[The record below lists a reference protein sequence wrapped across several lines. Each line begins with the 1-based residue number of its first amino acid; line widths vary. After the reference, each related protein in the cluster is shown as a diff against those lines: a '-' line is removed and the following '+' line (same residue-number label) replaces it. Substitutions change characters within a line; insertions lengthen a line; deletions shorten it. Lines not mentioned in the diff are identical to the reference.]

1 MLQLLSVKTTPSS
14 LSLRFTCTHSQETLT
29 TSAHLGQVVQ
39 VLVAGVRRVQLV
51 VPVHTAFLRNQPSL
65 PQLPDLLTHGWP
77 LYAVAGLLPCQARVA
92 ANTNYNVRSVIT
104 GHWRLMSADDL
115 CRFIHSSQKVQQL
128 RACLCVLL
136 CVCVEGGGDGGCE
149 EAGQRWG
156 LCWLCGGGGE
166 MGAVRGQDRDGGCV
180 DMCVWGG
187 GGV

>member
-1 MLQLLSVKTTPSS
+1 MTPSS
-14 LSLRFTCTHSQETLT
+14 LSLRFTCTHSQEMLT

-92 ANTNYNVRSVIT
+92 ANTNYNVWSVIT
-104 GHWRLMSADDL
+104 GYWRLMSADDL

-136 CVCVEGGGDGGCE
+136 CVCVGGGGDGGCE

-156 LCWLCGGGGE
+156 LCWLCVGGGGRWGLWGGRTE
-166 MGAVRGQDRDGGCV
+166 MGAVLICV
-180 DMCVWGG
+180 CVGGG